1 MSPPT
6 PFMKAKDGLVLG
18 LGVATIAFGLV
29 WGVLLSIDDAASVL
43 AGSLGMVAGVAMVLQ
58 SSRTMLYASL
68 SLSAAAGVAYLFAPY
83 QSSYVGSFLSFAA
96 LVAVYARRA
105 VFQPAPRP
113 RIPVYAPPTYPPL
126 TPAPSLPPSEGS
138 PQPPSSGSVYC
149 PSCGNV
155 VTSGSRFCSYCG
167 RDLYGSVY
175 PRRTG

>member
-1 MSPPT
+1 MSSPP
-6 PFMKAKDGLVLG
+6 PFMKKKDGLVLG

-29 WGVLLSIDDAASVL
+29 WGVLLSIDDVASVL

-68 SLSAAAGVAYLFAPY
+68 SLSVAAGVAYLFAPY
-83 QSSYVGSFLSFAA
+83 QSSYFGSLLSFVA
-96 LVAVYARRA
+96 LVVVYAKRA

-113 RIPVYAPPTYPPL
+113 RVPVYAPPTYPPL
-126 TPAPSLPPSEGS
+126 TPVPLSPPSEGY

-155 VTSGSRFCSYCG
+155 VASGSRFCSYCG
-167 RDLYGSVY
+167 RDLYGSIY
-175 PRRTG
+175 PRQAG